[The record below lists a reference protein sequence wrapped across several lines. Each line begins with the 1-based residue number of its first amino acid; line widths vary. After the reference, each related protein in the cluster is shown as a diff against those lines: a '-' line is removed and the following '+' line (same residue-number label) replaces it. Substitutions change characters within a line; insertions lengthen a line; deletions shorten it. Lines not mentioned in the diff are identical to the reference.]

1 MTFLILIWESVV
13 PPSSGRTASQALA
26 SDNTVTLKGESGSL
40 SYLGRVA
47 YSYADRYML
56 QFIFRSDASTKFAPE
71 NYWGFFPGISAGWIT
86 SEESWFK
93 RSLPWFE
100 FLKVR
105 ASWGRTGRDNIKM
118 WKWKEQYK
126 MDLKGM
132 QFGAESGKPGT
143 SLIPQ
148 SSPNRNVKWDVS
160 DKFNLGFDTRFFDGR
175 LSAVFDFYYDIN
187 DNILNQFMASQPGIP
202 VYAGG
207 SYAEENFGR
216 VDTYGGELSLTW
228 RDKVGQVNY
237 NIGMDFGL
245 NGSRVKEWV
254 PGLRYNKYPSRLKA
268 GRKECLLICRYGDSR
283 YGKEPR
289 MVTEFC
295 VRRMI
300 LTGIGLI
307 WNHILPKADKLNIW
321 IRQVKTI
328 CVRVCW
334 LTRI

>member
-1 MTFLILIWESVV
+1 
-13 PPSSGRTASQALA
+13 
-26 SDNTVTLKGESGSL
+26 
-40 SYLGRVA
+40 
-47 YSYADRYML
+47 
-56 QFIFRSDASTKFAPE
+56 
-71 NYWGFFPGISAGWIT
+71 
-86 SEESWFK
+86 
-93 RSLPWFE
+93 
-100 FLKVR
+100 
-105 ASWGRTGRDNIKM
+105 
-118 WKWKEQYK
+118 
-126 MDLKGM
+126 
-132 QFGAESGKPGT
+132 
-143 SLIPQ
+143 
-148 SSPNRNVKWDVS
+148 
-160 DKFNLGFDTRFFDGR
+160 
-175 LSAVFDFYYDIN
+175 
-187 DNILNQFMASQPGIP
+187 MASQPGIP

-245 NGSRVKEWV
+245 NGS
-254 PGLRYNKYPSRLKA
+254 
-268 GRKECLLICRYGDSR
+268 LLICRYGDSR

>member
-1 MTFLILIWESVV
+1 MCI
-13 PPSSGRTASQALA
+13 R
-26 SDNTVTLKGESGSL
+26 DRLKGESGSL

-71 NYWGFFPGISAGWIT
+71 NYWGFFPGISAGWIM

-245 NGSRVKEWV
+245 NGSRVKE
-254 PGLRYNKYPSRLKA
+254 LS
-268 GRKECLLICRYGDSR
+268 LI
-283 YGKEPR
+283 
-289 MVTEFC
+289 
-295 VRRMI
+295 
-300 LTGIGLI
+300 
-307 WNHILPKADKLNIW
+307 HI
-321 IRQVKTI
+321 
-328 CVRVCW
+328 
-334 LTRI
+334 

>member
-1 MTFLILIWESVV
+1 
-13 PPSSGRTASQALA
+13 
-26 SDNTVTLKGESGSL
+26 
-40 SYLGRVA
+40 
-47 YSYADRYML
+47 
-56 QFIFRSDASTKFAPE
+56 
-71 NYWGFFPGISAGWIT
+71 
-86 SEESWFK
+86 
-93 RSLPWFE
+93 
-100 FLKVR
+100 
-105 ASWGRTGRDNIKM
+105 
-118 WKWKEQYK
+118 
-126 MDLKGM
+126 
-132 QFGAESGKPGT
+132 
-143 SLIPQ
+143 
-148 SSPNRNVKWDVS
+148 
-160 DKFNLGFDTRFFDGR
+160 
-175 LSAVFDFYYDIN
+175 
-187 DNILNQFMASQPGIP
+187 MASQPGIP

-254 PGLRYNKYPSRLKA
+254 PGLRYNKYPSSSSWEEGMSTYLPVWGFKVWK
-268 GRKECLLICRYGDSR
+268 GTSNGD
-283 YGKEPR
+283 GI
-289 MVTEFC
+289 C

>member
-1 MTFLILIWESVV
+1 
-13 PPSSGRTASQALA
+13 
-26 SDNTVTLKGESGSL
+26 
-40 SYLGRVA
+40 
-47 YSYADRYML
+47 
-56 QFIFRSDASTKFAPE
+56 
-71 NYWGFFPGISAGWIT
+71 
-86 SEESWFK
+86 
-93 RSLPWFE
+93 
-100 FLKVR
+100 
-105 ASWGRTGRDNIKM
+105 
-118 WKWKEQYK
+118 
-126 MDLKGM
+126 M

-254 PGLRYNKYPSRLKA
+254 PGLRYNKYPSSSSWEEGMSTYLPVWGFKVWKGTSNGDGILRTQDDTN
-268 GRKECLLICRYGDSR
+268 RYWSYLESYTPEGGQTKYLDKTSKDDLR
-283 YGKEPR
+283 PGMLAYQDLGGEMVNGVQQGPNGQIVLEQDYGKLCEKNKTYNVSTR
-289 MVTEFC
+289 
-295 VRRMI
+295 
-300 LTGIGLI
+300 LGASWKGLAI
-307 WNHILPKADKLNIW
+307 SANIA
-321 IRQVKTI
+321 T
-328 CVRVCW
+328 
-334 LTRI
+334 